1 MTLRKARAT
10 SVGEAGK
17 KSKAKEKSPRSS
29 RAPRSAGTTGSK
41 AAKVSTNGRVRAPI
55 SKKASKQPPTSAK
68 PLLLEPSAPLDIIE
82 QWFAARGWEP
92 WPFQR
97 ETWNAYIE
105 GRSGLIQVPT
115 GAGKTYAA
123 YLGPLGELVAYHRNI
138 SQPGH
143 TLRILYITPLR
154 AVSRD
159 IELALRAP
167 LHDLAPGLLIESRTG
182 DTKQST
188 RTKQRDRLPEVL
200 VTTPESLCLLLTHA
214 EARERFAGLTCVIV
228 DEWHELLSSKRGT
241 QVELCLARLRT
252 FAPAMRT
259 WGMSATIAN
268 GEEAA
273 RALVGAAEQPL
284 VVRAPMKRE
293 VIVDSVLPTDM
304 RRLPLAGHL
313 GLHMLPDVI
322 AALDPAV
329 PTLVFTNTR
338 SQSERWY
345 NAILAV
351 KPEWADR
358 LALHHGSIDRAAREA
373 VEAGLKSG
381 SLTIVVATS
390 SLDLGV
396 DFAPVERVMQ
406 IGSPKGIGRLM
417 QRAGRASHRPM
428 TPCRVTCVPTHGLE
442 LFEIDAARNAVQRGD
457 IEPRLPIAKPLDVLA
472 QHLVTCALGGGFVRE
487 EIFEEVRQ
495 AWSYRDLTWQEFEWA
510 LALVENG
517 GGTLRAYPDYHRIA
531 PVEGR
536 YVITGKRIAQMHRL
550 NVGTIV
556 SDTTIDLRYLSG
568 KVLGRIEEHFIAHLR
583 PGEKFVFAG
592 KTVSF
597 EFMKD
602 LAAYVKPASGHTN
615 NTPIWGGTR
624 LPISESLAHAI
635 RDAMHHCDEPGA
647 TLSPELLAAKGIV
660 AAQKS
665 ISRIPHR
672 DEVLIEHC
680 NSRDGRHCFIFPF
693 DGRLVHAGLAAI
705 LSLRLA
711 RKQSGTFSIAVN
723 DYGLELLSSAEYPFE
738 SLLTPDLFAP
748 DRVVDDALESMN
760 LSELAKLQFREIARV
775 SGLVMQTYPGV
786 HKTAK
791 QSQANAGLLFDVLS
805 EFDPT
810 NLLLH
815 QSRREVLD
823 RHFEQSRLARCLTRL
838 KGAVHV
844 HMNAARFTP
853 LSFPLVIERQAA
865 KLSTQSIVERIE
877 AMRLEWNM

>member
-1 MTLRKARAT
+1 MPIRKSNAKPSTSVKARTAI
-10 SVGEAGK
+10 
-17 KSKAKEKSPRSS
+17 
-29 RAPRSAGTTGSK
+29 K
-41 AAKVSTNGRVRAPI
+41 AAEKAAVSASPKRAARGRVRAPI
-55 SKKASKQPPTSAK
+55 STPSPESPGPADPHLHAAATM
-68 PLLLEPSAPLDIIE
+68 PLEIIE
-82 QWFAARGWEP
+82 GWFAARGWEP

-97 ETWNAYIE
+97 ETWKAYID

-123 YLGPLGELVAYHRNI
+123 YLGPLGELVAAHRNI
-138 SQPGH
+138 TTTAH
-143 TLRILYITPLR
+143 TLRVLYITPLR

-167 LHDLAPGLLIESRTG
+167 LNDLAPGLLIESRTG
-182 DTKQST
+182 DTKQSV

-200 VTTPESLCLLLTHA
+200 VTTPESLCLLLTNA
-214 EARERFAGLTCVIV
+214 EARARFAELTCVIV

-241 QVELCLARLRT
+241 QIELCLARLRT

-268 GEEAA
+268 GDEAA
-273 RALVGAAEQPL
+273 RALVGASEVPV

-313 GLHMLPDVI
+313 GMHMLPDVVE
-322 AALDPAV
+322 ALDPAV

-338 SQSERWY
+338 SQAERWY

-351 KPEWADR
+351 KPEWADTM
-358 LALHHGSIDRAAREA
+358 ALHHGSIDRDERER

-381 SLTIVVATS
+381 VLTIVVATS

-457 IEPRLPIAKPLDVLA
+457 IEPRVPIAKPLDVLA
-472 QHLVTCALGGGFVRE
+472 QHLVTCALGGGFVKE

-510 LALVENG
+510 LALVQNG
-517 GGTLRAYPDYHRIA
+517 GGTLKAYPDYHRIA
-531 PVEGR
+531 PVEGS
-536 YVITGKRIAQMHRL
+536 YIVTGKRIAQMHRL
-550 NVGTIV
+550 NIGTIV
-556 SDTTIDLRYLSG
+556 SDTTIELRYMSG
-568 KVLGRIEEHFIAHLR
+568 RVLGRIEENFIAHLR
-583 PGEKFVFAG
+583 AGEKFVFAG
-592 KTVSF
+592 KTVTF
-597 EFMKD
+597 EFMRD

-635 RDAMHHCDEPGA
+635 RDAMHRCDEPGVH
-647 TLSPELLAAKGIV
+647 LSPELLAAKGIV

-665 ISRIPHR
+665 NSRIPHR
-672 DEVLIEHC
+672 DELLIEHC
-680 NSRDGRHCFIFPF
+680 TSRDGRHCFLFPF

-711 RKQSGTFSIAVN
+711 RKRSGTFSIAVN
-723 DYGLELLSSAEYPFE
+723 DYGLELLSSAEYPFDR
-738 SLLTPDLFAP
+738 LLTPDLFCS
-748 DRVVDDALESMN
+748 DNVVQDALESMN

-786 HKTAK
+786 QKSAK

-815 QSRREVLD
+815 QARREVLD
-823 RHFEQSRLARCLTRL
+823 RHFEQSRLARCLARL
-838 KGAVHV
+838 SGAAHVHV
-844 HMNAARFTP
+844 DAARFTP

-865 KLSTQSIVERIE
+865 KLSTQSIIERIE
-877 AMRLEWNM
+877 AMRVEWNMY